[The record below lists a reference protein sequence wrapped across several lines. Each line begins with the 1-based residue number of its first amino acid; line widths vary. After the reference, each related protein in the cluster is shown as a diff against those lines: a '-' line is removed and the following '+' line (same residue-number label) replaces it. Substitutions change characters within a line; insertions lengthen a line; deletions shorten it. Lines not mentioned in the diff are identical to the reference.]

1 MDMTKAKAH
10 ELKWA
15 KTLNLPKGSFARF
28 DRGFTDYCWYNDLT
42 ENGIFFVTRLKSNAQ
57 VEYLRHRAG
66 RKSSGISND
75 QSIRLKGIKKPL
87 RLVCYTDPE
96 TGINYR
102 FVSNAHHLKA
112 KEIAEIYRE
121 RWQIELFFKWIKQNP
136 RIKTFLGLRPMQCSP
151 KFGSPCASI
160 CWSLFSI
167 SRPSWAA
174 LCSKMLRLLQLNLFE
189 RRNVIGLFKPP
200 EKQPIVSTQLLLF
213 QNL

>member
-1 MDMTKAKAH
+1 MTKAKAH

-96 TGINYR
+96 TGSDYR

-121 RWQIELFFKWIKQNP
+121 RWQIELFFKWIKQNL
-136 RIKTFLGLRPMQCSP
+136 RIKTFLGTSANAVLTQ
-151 KFGSPCASI
+151 I
-160 CWSLFSI
+160 WI
-167 SRPSWAA
+167 A
-174 LCSKMLRLLQLNLFE
+174 LCVYLLVAFLNFKARLGCSLQQILRLLQLNLFA
-189 RRNVIGLFKPP
+189 RRD
-200 EKQPIVSTQLLLF
+200 
-213 QNL
+213 